1 MKRRVLKLKNGQNII
16 LREAGPADAEAMI
29 TFVNQVAG
37 ESDNLTFGEGEFH
50 ITLEQEKNI
59 LADFQHGLNQLF
71 LIGEIDG
78 EIVGNLTFRGGP
90 RPRVAHAG
98 EFGLSVLKK
107 YWGMGIGKHLMEYL
121 IEWAREVGVV
131 RKINLRVKEDNEGA
145 IQLYKKI
152 GFEEEGRLTR
162 EFYINGKYYDSIAM
176 GLGIDPDDE
185 E

>member
-1 MKRRVLKLKNGQNII
+1 MKRKVLKLKDGKNII
-16 LREAGPADAEAMI
+16 LREAGPEDAEAMI
-29 TFVNQVAG
+29 AFVNQVAG

-50 ITLEQEKNI
+50 ITLEQEKSI
-59 LADFQHGLNQLF
+59 LADFQQALNQLY
-71 LIGEIDG
+71 LIGEVNK

-98 EFGLSVLKK
+98 EFGISVLKN
-107 YWGMGIGKHLMEYL
+107 YWGLGIGKYLMEYL

-152 GFEEEGRLTR
+152 GFEEEGRITR
-162 EFYINGKYYDSIAM
+162 DFYIDGRYYDSIAM
-176 GLGIDPDDE
+176 GLRIDPENE